1 MKLEISERLLVETLV
16 DESIKKEVID
26 SGDYKIQKLTG
37 DASTRRYYRIIFK
50 DKAYVVCL
58 DTPRNESDGEP
69 DFVIVHRTLE
79 KDNVRV
85 PKILD
90 CDIERGYY
98 LEEDLGDQTFLKQL
112 SLCRSRAEEKL
123 WYVKAVDLLIEMHK
137 VDISTDD
144 QKVYCKRSF
153 DQEKLMSEIQFTF
166 TQFIEGLMNYKKEEY
181 DQASLMTDFTDLCQK
196 ISSGPWVF
204 THRDYH
210 SRNLMIKDEELIVID
225 FQDARKGLPQYDL
238 CSLLED
244 CYYETAAENHD
255 DLIKRYWN
263 NFAKDL
269 FHSEE
274 EFMEQYR
281 LMAVQRIF
289 KAIGSFAYIYR
300 LRGDIRYLRHI
311 GRAFER
317 LKDILFELGQYP
329 NLRQQLASLYYA
341 Y

>member
-1 MKLEISERLLVETLV
+1 MKLETSERLLVETLV
-16 DESIKKEVID
+16 EESLKKEVI
-26 SGDYKIQKLTG
+26 SGGDYKIQKLTG
-37 DASTRRYYRIIFK
+37 DASTRRYYRIKFDSI
-50 DKAYVVCL
+50 AYVVCL
-58 DTPRNESDGEP
+58 DTPKSEDDGEP
-69 DFVIVHRTLE
+69 DFMIVHRALE
-79 KDNVRV
+79 KNNVRV

-90 CDIERGYY
+90 YDIERGYY

-112 SLCRSRAEEKL
+112 SHCRSRVEEKD

-137 VDISTDD
+137 VDVESDST
-144 QKVYCKRSF
+144 KIYCKRSF

-166 TQFIEGLMNYKKEEY
+166 AQFIEGLMSYKKEEY
-181 DQASLMTDFTDLCQK
+181 DHSALLADFTNICER
-196 ISSGPWVF
+196 ISKGPWVF

-210 SRNLMIKDEELIVID
+210 SRNLMIKGEELIVID

-244 CYYETAAENHD
+244 CYYETSLGNHD
-255 DLIKRYWN
+255 ELIKRYWN
-263 NFAKDL
+263 NFGNQLWDN
-269 FHSEE
+269 EE
-274 EFMEQYR
+274 DFMEQYR
-281 LMAVQRIF
+281 LMSVQRIF

-317 LKDILFELGQYP
+317 LKAILFELGQYP
-329 NLRQQLASLYYA
+329 QLRQQLAGLYYA